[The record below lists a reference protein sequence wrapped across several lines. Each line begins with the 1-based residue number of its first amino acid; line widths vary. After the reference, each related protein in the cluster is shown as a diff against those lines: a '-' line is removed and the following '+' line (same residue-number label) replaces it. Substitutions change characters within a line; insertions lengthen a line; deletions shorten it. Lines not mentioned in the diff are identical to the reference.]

1 MCALLRSLLALL
13 ASLLALLRS
22 LIALL
27 RSLLALLACSAPVAA
42 GNSHKALAYFS
53 RLQVAFLTHLLD
65 VRICTLVPVS
75 EYFCTSKASAFLTH
89 LLDVSICT
97 FVPAGEYFC
106 TSKASAFLTHLL
118 DACTPSV
125 YQQQPR
131 QRRLKKKKKKKKRAS
146 QRAPAAAA
154 SATTATHLRRCQH
167 LHFCTSI
174 SKAAFVLE
182 RQAQLLEHLENSHMR
197 RIWVS
202 KHFRL
207 TSKAAFS
214 LAKQHC
220 TSNAGT
226 ITGAPG
232 K

>member
-75 EYFCTSKASAFLTH
+75 EYFCTSKTSAFLTH

-97 FVPAGEYFC
+97 FVPVSEYFC

-125 YQQQPR
+125 YQQKPR
-131 QRRLKKKKKKKKRAS
+131 QRRLKKKRKLKKKRE
-146 QRAPAAAA
+146 PA
-154 SATTATHLRRCQH
+154 
-167 LHFCTSI
+167 CTS
-174 SKAAFVLE
+174 SSRVSDDCHAPPQVSAFVL
-182 RQAQLLEHLENSHMR
+182 LY
-197 RIWVS
+197 
-202 KHFRL
+202 
-207 TSKAAFS
+207 
-214 LAKQHC
+214 QHQYSSIC
-220 TSNAGT
+220 TSTAGI